1 MPGTQTQLNIAD
13 DPTDDPTFACISCVV
28 LRRGVTNRF
37 VIAVQEKRVPPP
49 VPRKPGKGPV
59 LLVRDRSLEGSQRME
74 ARKRLLA
81 AKRAAA
87 SQRQSSATECA
98 DSIEIYIPE
107 AQTRL

>member
-13 DPTDDPTFACISCVV
+13 DPTDDPTIACISSVV
-28 LRRGVTNRF
+28 SRSGTNQF
-37 VIAVQEKRVPPP
+37 VVAVQERRVPPP

-59 LLVRDRSLEGSQRME
+59 LLVRDRSLEGSQRLE

-87 SQRQSSATECA
+87 SQRQNSATECA

>member
-1 MPGTQTQLNIAD
+1 M
-13 DPTDDPTFACISCVV
+13 
-28 LRRGVTNRF
+28 
-37 VIAVQEKRVPPP
+37 PPP

-59 LLVRDRSLEGSQRME
+59 LLVRDRSLEGSQRTE

-87 SQRQSSATECA
+87 SQRQNSATECA